1 MQVPL
6 PLDLLA
12 FAASSLLILLY
23 YLFLRLRTHRNPGFS
38 VHQFNRRMR
47 EAWVEMI
54 AKSGRMDVLAVQ
66 TLRNSVM
73 AANFMAS
80 TSVLLIIGTL
90 NLSDRIEKWAAA
102 WQPGLAAA
110 ESLTGELWL
119 IKLGLL
125 LLDFFIAFYCFT
137 MAIRFFNHVGYM
149 INLLAGLPE
158 TGITHAQV
166 CAYLNRAGAYYTY
179 GTRSFFFS
187 LPLVLWFFGPYPL
200 ILATGLLIAALYKLD
215 RAP

>member
-1 MQVPL
+1 MHFPL
-6 PLDLLA
+6 PFDLLA
-12 FAASSLLILLY
+12 FAGSSSLILIY
-23 YLFLRLRTHRNPGFS
+23 YLFLRLRTRRDPDFS
-38 VHQFNRRMR
+38 VHRFNRKVRA
-47 EAWVEMI
+47 AWVDMV
-54 AKSGRMDVLAVQ
+54 ARSGKMDVLAVQ

-90 NLSDRIEKWAAA
+90 NLSDRIEKWAGA
-102 WQPGLAAA
+102 WHPETAAA
-110 ESLTGELWL
+110 SWAGELWL
-119 IKLGLL
+119 MKLGLL
-125 LLDFFIAFYCFT
+125 LLVFFIAFYCFT

-158 TGITHAQV
+158 ADISYAQV
-166 CAYLNRAGAYYTY
+166 CAYLNRAGTYYSY

-187 LPLVLWFFGPYPL
+187 LPLILWFFGPYPL
-200 ILATGLLIAALYKLD
+200 ILATIILIAALYKLD

>member
-1 MQVPL
+1 MQFSL
-6 PLDLLA
+6 PIDLLA
-12 FAASSLLILLY
+12 FTASSALILLY
-23 YLFLRLRTHRNPGFS
+23 YLFLSWRTRRDSNFS
-38 VHQFNRRMR
+38 VHRFNRKVR
-47 EAWVEMI
+47 EAWVEMV
-54 AKSGRMDVLAVQ
+54 AKSGKMDILAVQ

-90 NLSDRIEKWAAA
+90 NISDKIEKWAYA
-102 WQPGLAAA
+102 WHPGSAA
-110 ESLTGELWL
+110 ESVGGELWL

-125 LLDFFIAFYCFT
+125 VLDFFIAFYCFT
-137 MAIRFFNHVGYM
+137 MAIRFFNHAGYM
-149 INLLAGLPE
+149 INLLAGSPE
-158 TGITHAQV
+158 TGVSYAQA

-187 LPLVLWFFGPYPL
+187 LPLILWFFGPYALVLATL
-200 ILATGLLIAALYKLD
+200 ILLAALYKLD